1 MLICEKPT
9 IATTILGSCVSVM
22 MFSVKAGVG
31 GITHYALPER
41 KYAVNSGRNDHN
53 FGDQAIQSLYHA
65 LLRCKGVE
73 KKDLSAK
80 IVGGGNVM
88 DDLSRSTSIGEL
100 NIEIA
105 RQTLKKLN
113 VPVCGESVGGLDG
126 KKIYFY
132 TDSGR
137 VRVSNVD
144 TRKKFI
150 TPDTKKKTEVLI
162 VDDSKT
168 MRDLLSKILACD
180 EIEVVGTAADALE
193 AEAFMKKRLPDV
205 VTLDIHMPGMDGVT
219 FLRKYLPVHPI
230 PTVMISSINIHESD
244 LVLKALEYGA
254 VDYIQKPTLSE
265 ISAMTANMREKI
277 ITASKIKVKKK
288 ELLQKVTSQR
298 ASHSLKS
305 GFDKIVAIGASTGGT
320 EAIKEVLMALPVNIP
335 PIVIVQHIPPVFSTA
350 FARRLNELCPFEVTE
365 GVDGE
370 ELRPGKVIIA
380 PGGLQME
387 LIKMGSVY
395 KVKVFDGER
404 VNRHKPSVDVLF
416 NSVAK
421 LLGKDAVGV
430 ILTGMG
436 DDGAQGLLR
445 MKNAG
450 AYTIA
455 QDEASSVVYGM
466 PRAAALLGGVQHVS
480 PLDQV
485 AHAIVKTLEKGKA
498 A

>member
-1 MLICEKPT
+1 M
-9 IATTILGSCVSVM
+9 
-22 MFSVKAGVG
+22 
-31 GITHYALPER
+31 
-41 KYAVNSGRNDHN
+41 
-53 FGDQAIQSLYHA
+53 
-65 LLRCKGVE
+65 
-73 KKDLSAK
+73 
-80 IVGGGNVM
+80 
-88 DDLSRSTSIGEL
+88 
-100 NIEIA
+100 
-105 RQTLKKLN
+105 
-113 VPVCGESVGGLDG
+113 
-126 KKIYFY
+126 
-132 TDSGR
+132 
-137 VRVSNVD
+137 
-144 TRKKFI
+144 